1 MLNNVEVEMRTV
13 SLEKA
18 FKHANIQRVSDQ
30 PSIMIVEATASYIPI
45 EEFKA
50 IFNYI
55 GGSIAK
61 QPVAK
66 LIFDKRKL
74 TVFHQPSMEWYFVEW
89 KEKMFDAGLRTHRK
103 ILPHDEVFKQSVK
116 IGRDKIRQIFP
127 DGKYTQMDIQYAE
140 TLEEAI
146 EK

>member
-1 MLNNVEVEMRTV
+1 MMNVVME
-13 SLEKA
+13 SNLILEKT
-18 FKHANIQRVSDQ
+18 FKHAVLSRVSENPD
-30 PSIMIVEATASYIPI
+30 ILIVEATTSYIPI

-50 IFNYI
+50 IFNAI
-55 GGSIAK
+55 GDCVAK
-61 QPVAK
+61 QPVSK

-89 KEKMFDAGLRTHRK
+89 KEKMFDLGLRTHRK
-103 ILPHDEVFKQSVK
+103 ILPNDEVFKQSVK
-116 IGRDKIRQIFP
+116 IGRDKIKKNFP
-127 DGKYTQMDIQYAE
+127 NGKYTQMDIQYSN